1 MGEGGRVYY
10 VYILASR
17 INGTLYVGVTND
29 LLRRTTEHREHL
41 LKGFTKKYGV
51 SRLVHYETFG
61 DITEAIRREK
71 QLKNWKRSW
80 KIQLIEATNPRWDDL
95 YDTLY

>member
-41 LKGFTKKYGV
+41 LKGVTKKYGV